1 MCTHT
6 VVTESGKRKKSSVIT
21 IISIDL
27 KSLEWDILWQSH
39 LYYMLFIF
47 SARYTKHVFRNPFPH
62 CCNLAV
68 NIRCLREEI

>member
-6 VVTESGKRKKSSVIT
+6 VVTESVKRKKSSIIT
-21 IISIDL
+21 ISIDL

-39 LYYMLFIF
+39 LYYTLFIF
-47 SARYTKHVFRNPFPH
+47 SAFYTKHVFRNPFPH
-62 CCNLAV
+62 CCNLSV